1 MSSVVKEI
9 NFFKATASAAMALML
24 PDHDAPASI
33 LALAPYSNLVLS
45 GLQYELTRI
54 FALSRVKRPLKSSP
68 SLKAGLGF
76 IRFWGWDTPLWAKK
90 KAERDPPL
98 LFALVRVI
106 YLVMRQDS
114 LAATTL

>member
-1 MSSVVKEI
+1 
-9 NFFKATASAAMALML
+9 LML

-54 FALSRVKRPLKSSP
+54 FALSRVKRPIKSSP

-76 IRFWGWDTPLWAKK
+76 IRFWVWDTPLWAKK

-98 LFALVRVI
+98 LLVFEAVQWPPLR
-106 YLVMRQDS
+106 S
-114 LAATTL
+114 LFKQ